1 MLFLPEQADAVDQ
14 NWEKI
19 YTNMLLY
26 KMGCPIYKSAVVTS
40 QETIDAAMVSRLRR
54 YFGTDDVMI
63 RYQYIT
69 PNHKPIQTGN
79 RHKLTAKA
87 LSEIQDPDT
96 VLWMTE
102 PINRLENEYG
112 INLRFVRSRCAIEI
126 VGRGFDASDLT
137 RGRVSPQEIV
147 TTELPVQMGVYN
159 EWWKFLT
166 FAFQRGEEYQSS
178 KKRRLQKLTEMG
190 YAVSDDIF
198 PQNYQPLPFGKLEEL
213 LHYISSIYDFMEEDD
228 FCVAS
233 SIYRG
238 SYVFWDIQTARN
250 KMRRYGI

>member
-1 MLFLPEQADAVDQ
+1 M
-14 NWEKI
+14 
-19 YTNMLLY
+19 
-26 KMGCPIYKSAVVTS
+26 
-40 QETIDAAMVSRLRR
+40 
-54 YFGTDDVMI
+54 
-63 RYQYIT
+63 
-69 PNHKPIQTGN
+69 
-79 RHKLTAKA
+79 
-87 LSEIQDPDT
+87 
-96 VLWMTE
+96 
-102 PINRLENEYG
+102 
-112 INLRFVRSRCAIEI
+112 RSRCAIEI